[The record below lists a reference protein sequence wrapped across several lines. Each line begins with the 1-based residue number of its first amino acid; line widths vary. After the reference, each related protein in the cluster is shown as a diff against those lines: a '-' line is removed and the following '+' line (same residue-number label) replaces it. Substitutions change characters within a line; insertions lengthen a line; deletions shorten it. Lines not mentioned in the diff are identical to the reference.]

1 MGPVTLI
8 ENTKGVVV
16 CPVLASP
23 APRITWRKDDVN
35 ILRTGEASKRLKFHE
50 NGRDLVFPNV
60 TFEDAGTYTCE
71 AENSRGSVKQSSVVT
86 VGSKYIYLFWLL
98 LLP

>member
-8 ENTKGVVV
+8 ENTRGIVV

-35 ILRTGEASKRLKFHE
+35 ILRTGEANERLKFDK
-50 NGRDLVFPNV
+50 NGLDLVFPNV
-60 TFEDAGTYTCE
+60 TLDDAGTYTCE
-71 AENSRGSVKQSSVVT
+71 AENSRGLVKQSSVVT
-86 VGSKYIYLFWLL
+86 VGSKYICCCRYGQIF
-98 LLP
+98 